1 MCFSEQIK
9 DHSEGGTQSV
19 QKKLNTLHRRF
30 QAKSTS
36 VSSTFSSQLVLDENY
51 ESPSVDDLV
60 AIKRDSIQ
68 VLVLYETRDRLG
80 WSDELGYVGT
90 IIGSMFQIDEQQ
102 VSRKQTNFIHPE
114 WKY

>member
-19 QKKLNTLHRRF
+19 QKKLNTLRRRF

-36 VSSTFSSQLVLDENY
+36 VSSTFASQLVLDENY
-51 ESPSVDDLV
+51 ESPSVDDMV

-68 VLVLYETRDRLG
+68 VLVLYETRYRLR
-80 WSDELGYVGT
+80 WRDELGYVGT
-90 IIGSMFQIDEQQ
+90 IIGSMFRINENQ
-102 VSRKQTNFIHPE
+102 VRMK
-114 WKY
+114 